1 MSPLRMAWCSLCML
15 LLRALVAHL
24 GVLVIPA
31 AERGSAEGQ
40 PKAGG
45 SQGLKKEGGNKRE
58 GQVMKAFTNI

>member
-1 MSPLRMAWCSLCML
+1 ML

-40 PKAGG
+40 PRGWG
-45 SQGLKKEGGNKRE
+45 QQGLKEEGGKRE